1 MRRTARTA
9 STHVALTPLTGGIN
23 TATPPHRL
31 SDGEMVDCVNFL
43 YPSGTSQLAP
53 RGGLTKLAELPAAI
67 RALYADADTN
77 TLFVFL
83 VDRSVY
89 LICGTDTPTL
99 IGTLTGS
106 RLPACAKFQNK
117 LYLASGDRLQV
128 YDYTE
133 PIATVEDGPLCD
145 LVFVRSSRLCT
156 ALTGSDRIRYSAIGD
171 GASWQTDTNDASSAG
186 WIDIGY
192 GDSGDI
198 SAIVP
203 LASDLIVFKTNGR
216 IYQFCADGTP
226 DAWRITELASDAF
239 LRGSRCATHLRG
251 SVVYLTDRG
260 LVSLTATADYG
271 NLSTQDIG
279 DRFASLAD
287 SPAENARFFPL
298 KRQGILLIRPHEDK
312 RTLIAYHSALGIATR
327 LTFALP
333 IEDVIET
340 ADRTIFASDRT
351 LYRQDTTSATD
362 DGNAI
367 DYRIALRHLQS
378 TFPLHLTAVYA
389 DLASAFADTVTL
401 TANGAHPLTIKLTAG
416 KRTRRYTNHTADCLA
431 LTLTSVV
438 PFTPHDVI
446 LSLAE
451 L

>member
-1 MRRTARTA
+1 M
-9 STHVALTPLTGGIN
+9 
-23 TATPPHRL
+23 
-31 SDGEMVDCVNFL
+31 
-43 YPSGTSQLAP
+43 
-53 RGGLTKLAELPAAI
+53 
-67 RALYADADTN
+67 
-77 TLFVFL
+77 
-83 VDRSVY
+83 
-89 LICGTDTPTL
+89 
-99 IGTLTGS
+99 
-106 RLPACAKFQNK
+106 
-117 LYLASGDRLQV
+117 
-128 YDYTE
+128 
-133 PIATVEDGPLCD
+133 
-145 LVFVRSSRLCT
+145 
-156 ALTGSDRIRYSAIGD
+156 
-171 GASWQTDTNDASSAG
+171 
-186 WIDIGY
+186 
-192 GDSGDI
+192 
-198 SAIVP
+198 
-203 LASDLIVFKTNGR
+203 
-216 IYQFCADGTP
+216 
-226 DAWRITELASDAF
+226 
-239 LRGSRCATHLRG
+239 RGSRCATHLRG